1 MRSLLVGLL
10 VCSLPLMAYG
20 QDEAGHPAD
29 VKKQTANSAPQTVVE
44 TPATRKKE
52 ANEHLTGGLN
62 KTRAKNQEPRAAYG
76 TPRPEPL
83 KGQGTNTSTE
93 TMRAADKKH

>member
-1 MRSLLVGLL
+1 MRSLLIGLL
-10 VCSLPLMAYG
+10 VCSLPLLAYG
-20 QDEAGHPAD
+20 QEEAGHTAE

-52 ANEHLTGGLN
+52 ANEHLTDGLN
-62 KTRAKNQEPRAAYG
+62 TTGDRNKGPRDAYG